1 MAHTVDVLIIGAGI
15 AGLTAAMRLKQAN
28 IDNILVLEARDRI
41 GGRVATTMFR
51 GVELS
56 IGPMY
61 VHGEANNPVAQLV
74 KQLKLPVHPSD
85 YSTFGAKSCVARLA
99 SSGEEVASQ
108 LGAVIAKHEEAL
120 HRLSTLPIPPSD
132 KTKAAAMTAC
142 GWKPTSH
149 LERAYD
155 GMRSDLYNGLPSH
168 YASAYADQVCCI
180 FGDEE
185 DTEYVLSQGDGYR
198 CIVEHLAAKA
208 DLLNKSKKLALST
221 VIDKV

>member
-41 GGRVATTMFR
+41 GGRVATTVFR

-61 VHGEANNPVAQLV
+61 VHGEANNPVARLV
-74 KQLKLPVHPSD
+74 KQLKLPVHPPD

-99 SSGEEVASQ
+99 SSGEDVALQ
-108 LGAVIAKHEEAL
+108 L
-120 HRLSTLPIPPSD
+120 
-132 KTKAAAMTAC
+132 TA
-142 GWKPTSH
+142 
-149 LERAYD
+149 
-155 GMRSDLYNGLPSH
+155 N
-168 YASAYADQVCCI
+168 
-180 FGDEE
+180 EE
-185 DTEYVLSQGDGYR
+185 DPEYVLSHGDGYR

-221 VIDKV
+221 V